1 MSDGLSGGP
10 LNREQIQER
19 LLASPFNAF
28 LDLEVVTADPEKK
41 EVVMRLKMR
50 PEFERLGGTG
60 QWHGGPIAAAID
72 IVGDY
77 ALAMLFGKPLPTIN
91 LHVDYLRPGKET
103 LTLVARIRRSGKT
116 VGVVDVDVLN
126 EAGEPVAIGRAN
138 YSTVTA

>member
-1 MSDGLSGGP
+1 MSDGP
-10 LNREQIQER
+10 LNRHQIQER
-19 LLASPFNAF
+19 LLHSPFNAF
-28 LDLEVVTADPEKK
+28 LNLEVVAADPEKK

-50 PEFERLGGTG
+50 PEFERLAGSA

-77 ALAMLFGKPLPTIN
+77 ALAMLFGNPLPTIN
-91 LHVDYLRPGKET
+91 LHVDYLRPGKDT
-103 LTLVARIRRSGKT
+103 LTLVAHIRRSGKT

-138 YSTVTA
+138 YSTVRA

>member
-1 MSDGLSGGP
+1 MSDGRSDGP
-10 LNREQIQER
+10 LNRQQIQER
-19 LLASPFNAF
+19 LLASPFNSF
-28 LDLEVVTADPEKK
+28 LNLEVVTADPETQ

-50 PEFERLGGTG
+50 PEFERLAGSG

-77 ALAMLFGKPLPTIN
+77 ALAMLLGKPLPALN
-91 LHVDYLRPGKET
+91 LRVDYLRPGKGT
-103 LTLVARIRRSGKT
+103 LTLAARIRRSGKT
-116 VGVVDVDVLN
+116 VDVVDVDVLN